1 MKKIST
7 LGLTTVV
14 FLLISTSANAGKS
27 FFENKWKSNK
37 ASEIAVPT
45 AVNTNPTP
53 GTAAANS
60 TTATKKVAV
69 KKSKK
74 HHRKHRR
81 HYKKHSKR
89 HAAKAVIE
97 AENST
102 VQPAPEQVEA
112 IEVKTDE
119 VKSSTKTAGHFV
131 NLDAV
136 FTRGNFN
143 ERYTRNTK
151 PNPVNAQPSYH
162 NQGIGGSLGYK
173 YAFNFNGFFVAPG
186 VFFEHNNTEIRGS
199 EGNSRAKVNI
209 KDRYG
214 FKTDIGYDVTNIFAP
229 YLTTGYNR
237 ISYSTQNYSSKKTY
251 FRDASNNDW
260 FYGAGFKIRYSDH
273 VAFNAEYN
281 RQSFL
286 AQTLLTNS
294 VGYLGYYKTSLNIF
308 KVGVS
313 YNF

>member
-1 MKKIST
+1 M
-7 LGLTTVV
+7 
-14 FLLISTSANAGKS
+14 ISTSAHAGKS

-37 ASEIAVPT
+37 ASEIAVTT
-45 AVNTNPTP
+45 AVNTNPAP
-53 GTAAANS
+53 ETAAATS
-60 TTATKKVAV
+60 TTTTKKVAV

-74 HHRKHRR
+74 HHRKH
-81 HYKKHSKR
+81 HKKHSKR
-89 HAAKAVIE
+89 HAVKAVIE
-97 AENST
+97 AGNNT
-102 VQPAPEQVEA
+102 VQPATKQVEA

-119 VKSSTKTAGHFV
+119 VKSSAKTAGHFV
-131 NLDAV
+131 NLDVV

-151 PNPVNAQPSYH
+151 PTPVNAQPSYH

-186 VFFEHNNTEIRGS
+186 VFFEHNDTEIRGT
-199 EGNSRAKVNI
+199 EGNSRANVNI

-214 FKTDIGYDVTNIFAP
+214 FKTDLGYDVTNIFAP
-229 YLTTGYNR
+229 YFTTGYNR
-237 ISYSTQNYSSKKTY
+237 ISYSTQNFSSKKT
-251 FRDASNNDW
+251 FLRDASNNDW

-286 AQTLLTNS
+286 AQTLLTSN
-294 VGYLGYYKTSLNIF
+294 VKYLGYYKTSATT
-308 KVGVS
+308 KPV
-313 YNF
+313 